1 MLHILFF
8 IYVIYIIH
16 TFFYK
21 EKFYKTISLK
31 NPNTLR
37 KCQENLQ
44 PQMSE
49 LQSLKIQ
56 IFPRAL

>member
-31 NPNTLR
+31 NPKTMSR
-37 KCQENLQ
+37 KSPASNV
-44 PQMSE
+44 
-49 LQSLKIQ
+49 
-56 IFPRAL
+56 